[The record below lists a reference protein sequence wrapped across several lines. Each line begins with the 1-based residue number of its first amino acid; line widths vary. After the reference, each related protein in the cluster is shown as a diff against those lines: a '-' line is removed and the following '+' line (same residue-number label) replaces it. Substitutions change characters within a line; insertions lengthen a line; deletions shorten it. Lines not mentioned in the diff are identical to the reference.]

1 MMDGWSIIVKT
12 PHRPHDFKPQLQEID
27 KPHVADMAV
36 PVRSAH
42 LDAKRA
48 QAIAVGRGI
57 LEEYRD
63 TFRALA
69 K

>member
-12 PHRPHDFKPQLQEID
+12 PHRSHDFKPQLQEID
-27 KPHVADMAV
+27 DIRVAEMAV
-36 PVRSAH
+36 PAQPAH
-42 LDAKRA
+42 LDARRA
-48 QAIAVGRGI
+48 KAIAVGRGM
-57 LEEYRD
+57 LEEYRH